1 MPHHVEVVCLGE
13 AVVDMVS
20 LRAGATIKDS
30 PGFLKAPGGAPAN
43 VAVMLSRLGHGA
55 RFVGKVGRD
64 PFGQFLQDAL
74 EMEGVDTSHLIKTE
88 DARTTLAFVSLSN
101 SGERDFLFYRNP
113 GADLLLDEIEVG
125 QACLEG
131 ARILHLGSVS
141 LASNPSRTAT
151 LRCLRDAQALGLTVT
166 FDPNLRHDLWV
177 AEAEA
182 RRWTMR
188 AVAGVEVLK
197 LATDEAMFLSG
208 EHSVEDA
215 AAWLIHQGPGLVV
228 VTLGEQGCYYARQD
242 ASGWIMPYPTNPVDT
257 TGAGD
262 AFMGALI
269 ARLLEAQVH
278 PRELMPS
285 QIEDILSFCNAAGA
299 LAVSRRGAV
308 PSLPSREEVEALVA
322 QAAGPGL

>member
-1 MPHHVEVVCLGE
+1 MPQSVEVICLGE
-13 AVVDMVS
+13 AIVDMVS
-20 LRAGATIKDS
+20 LRVGATLKDS

-43 VAVMLSRLGHGA
+43 VAVMLSRLGHRA
-55 RFVGKVGRD
+55 RFVGKVGQD
-64 PFGQFLQDAL
+64 AFGQFLRDTL
-74 EMEGVDTSHLIKTE
+74 EMEGVDTSHLVTTE
-88 DARTTLAFVSLSN
+88 DARTTLAFVSLSD

-131 ARILHLGSVS
+131 AQILHLGSVS
-141 LASNPSRTAT
+141 LSANPSRTAT
-151 LRCLRDAQALGLTVT
+151 LRCLRDAQALGLSVT
-166 FDPNLRHDLWV
+166 FDPNLRQDLWL

-188 AVAGVEVLK
+188 VVAGVEVLK
-197 LATDEAMFLSG
+197 LALDEARFLSG

-215 AAWLIHQGPGLVV
+215 ATWLLHQGPGLVV
-228 VTLGEQGCYYARQD
+228 VTLGEQGCYYARGD
-242 ASGWIMPYPTNPVDT
+242 ASGWIMPYPAEPVDT

-278 PRELMPS
+278 PRELTPS
-285 QIEDILSFCNAAGA
+285 EIEDTLSFCNAAGA
-299 LAVSRRGAV
+299 LAVSRRGAI
-308 PSLPSREEVEALVA
+308 PSLPCREEIEALVA
-322 QAAGPGL
+322 RT